1 MLTTSPSQSF
11 ASRLWEKPLILLWIA
26 PLLWSGNIV
35 LGRALGNI
43 YPPVSLAVGRWLI
56 ALALLAP
63 FVATRCWKQRTL
75 LRLHWP
81 LILACGAFGVAGYNA
96 LVYVALQTTPAANVA
111 FLNSTLPLMV
121 PIAAMILNREAIPAR
136 AIVGIALS
144 FTGVAWIVA
153 RGDLRALTG
162 FSLHGGEFLVLFAVA
177 NYAIYSVLLRRKP
190 KTLDPL
196 VFLAATMLAGL
207 LVLAPFLAWE
217 LASGARVPFDARSV
231 AAVVY
236 IGVFASL
243 ISFILWNRCVAMLG
257 STVTGIS
264 FHLVAVFSALL
275 AFATLG
281 ERVHSFHL
289 IGITLIL
296 SGFFLATSRS
306 RAISAAA
313 ASPAIAPGTEA
324 TRSQHP

>member
-1 MLTTSPSQSF
+1 LTTSPLYAF
-11 ASRLWEKPLILLWIA
+11 AGRLWEKPLILLWIP

-35 LGRALGNI
+35 LGRAFGNI
-43 YPPVSLAVGRWLI
+43 YPPVSLAVGRWIVAI
-56 ALALLAP
+56 AILAP
-63 FVATRCWKQRTL
+63 FVAARCWKQRQL
-75 LRLHWP
+75 IRLHWR
-81 LILACGAFGVAGYNA
+81 LVLACGAFGVAGYNA

-121 PIAAMILNREAIPAR
+121 PVAARLLNREAIPAR

-144 FTGVAWIVA
+144 FAGIAWIVA

-196 VFLAATMLAGL
+196 VFLAATMVAGL
-207 LVLAPFLAWE
+207 LVLAPFLVAE

-236 IGVFASL
+236 IGLFASL
-243 ISFILWNRCVAMLG
+243 ISFILWNRCVATLG

-275 AFATLG
+275 AFVTLG

-289 IGITLIL
+289 VGIALIL
-296 SGFFLATSRS
+296 SGFFLATSRARRVS
-306 RAISAAA
+306 VAADVCGNSAK
-313 ASPAIAPGTEA
+313 T
-324 TRSQHP
+324 